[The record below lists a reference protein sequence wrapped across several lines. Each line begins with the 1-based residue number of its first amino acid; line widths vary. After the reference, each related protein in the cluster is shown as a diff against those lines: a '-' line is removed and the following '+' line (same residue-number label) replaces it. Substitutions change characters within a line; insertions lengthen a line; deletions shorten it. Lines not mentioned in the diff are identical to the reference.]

1 MGLIRQLTQGYPHQE
16 RICELFQTLQ
26 NPGQLS
32 PFQLNPAIVHH
43 QAASSGDN
51 HPVQPTPAIKPKGRD
66 RLNDAQATSAQPA
79 SKAVAPDEKI
89 PVQPAIATAA
99 PMDSNSAAD
108 LGYRYA
114 IMFVT
119 MRERGFE
126 VAQINA
132 AMRAAE
138 NNPDRAHEL
147 LLDVS
152 IDAG

>member
-1 MGLIRQLTQGYPHQE
+1 
-16 RICELFQTLQ
+16 
-26 NPGQLS
+26 
-32 PFQLNPAIVHH
+32 
-43 QAASSGDN
+43 
-51 HPVQPTPAIKPKGRD
+51 
-66 RLNDAQATSAQPA
+66 
-79 SKAVAPDEKI
+79 
-89 PVQPAIATAA
+89 
-99 PMDSNSAAD
+99 MDSNSAAD
-108 LGYRYA
+108 LGFRYA

-126 VAQINA
+126 IAQISA